1 MVFLDFAGFFTKFSR
16 GACGISMLFCLL
28 ALVCGARFTD
38 ETTCRAQNDDSI
50 LGASPVPSPGTA
62 SAVHGDGLADG
73 GGGEGLAPVCRVSES
88 GPVLDAQEQILTTKH
103 AP

>member
-1 MVFLDFAGFFTKFSR
+1 
-16 GACGISMLFCLL
+16 MLFCLL

-103 AP
+103 STAGPHADGCIF